1 MRGQNKIIFFILVLL
16 ILLPGC
22 QLQKKVSIDRNRYI
36 PEFSVPD
43 PAYKGKMLNLLSLV
57 DKAND
62 ISLGYYYSSD
72 KEIIYEN
79 QYGSIMSYLWYCFRD
94 GLRHAGLGV
103 LEDAKPDGNIP
114 DLRITINSI
123 TDRHFEFQIRLAKG
137 GVTLLEK
144 KMAVE
149 SGPAADNS
157 NTALERNAYAVMDK
171 AVQAIL
177 EDGEFKKAFLSK

>member
-1 MRGQNKIIFFILVLL
+1 MHRQNKITFLILVLL

-22 QLQKKVSIDRNRYI
+22 QFQKRVFIDYHRYI

-57 DKAND
+57 DKAKD

-72 KEIIYEN
+72 KEIYYEN
-79 QYGSIMSYLWYCFRD
+79 QYGSVMSYLWYCFRD

-103 LEDAKPDGNIP
+103 LEDAAPDANIP
-114 DLRITINSI
+114 DLLITIDSI

-149 SGPAADNS
+149 AGPAADNS
-157 NTALERNAYAVMDK
+157 NAAMERNAYAMMDK

-177 EDGEFKKAFLSK
+177 KDEEFKKAFLSK